1 MDELEQK
8 LQERTYELREVEKY
22 VKRLEQSI
30 IAELVKR
37 FEYVFNMMNHDKA
50 DMALHV
56 QSRCDIIADRFIKFN
71 KKMQSAKDNN
81 GQDLVAVKRRIK
93 LFGRRVDS
101 RMDEVNREHDHIM
114 SKYNYLLNCNNYIG

>member
-1 MDELEQK
+1 
-8 LQERTYELREVEKY
+8 
-22 VKRLEQSI
+22 
-30 IAELVKR
+30 
-37 FEYVFNMMNHDKA
+37 MMNHDKA